1 MTTSSASDDRERQEL
16 QDLRPYLGLAREIRD
31 AVERFVDDEHAAA
44 ESLDAALGALP
55 EREMAQVAAS
65 VFAQLSPT
73 EQWAVLGRA
82 VGDERLQALV
92 ALANDARL
100 VELQRRVAAQ
110 AVAAAVRS
118 SGQLDL
124 GLIEDGAEVTVLL
137 FRPDDVAAVLGR
149 GRASDVCAR
158 ELLLVATAVPG
169 EFRVLADRFN
179 PRRGLFVTA
188 AYDES
193 VWQSERLHG
202 HSEVRIGSLD
212 ADRVV
217 QPVVRPGTRLDV
229 EAGGRVFEG
238 HLHVGA
244 FVIDDQ
250 DVVAALHLTH
260 RAYPCS
266 DGAEPLR
273 RKASNSCRAW
283 SRSC

>member
-1 MTTSSASDDRERQEL
+1 MTTPASSDREPEAEEL
-16 QDLRPYLGLAREIRD
+16 EALRPYLGLAREIRD
-31 AVERFVDDEHAAA
+31 AVERFVDDEQAAA
-44 ESLDAALGALP
+44 ESLDAALGSLP

-65 VFAQLSPT
+65 VFSQLSPT

-92 ALANDARL
+92 ALAHDARL
-100 VELQRRVAAQ
+100 VELQRRAAAQ

-124 GLIEDGAEVTVLL
+124 GLIEEGAEVTVLL
-137 FRPDDVAAVLGR
+137 FGPDDVAAVLGR

-169 EFRVLADRFN
+169 VFRVLADRFN

-202 HSEVRIGSLD
+202 HSQVRIGSLD
-212 ADRVV
+212 PDRVV

-229 EAGGRVFEG
+229 EAGGRVLEG

-250 DVVAALHLTH
+250 DVVAT
-260 RAYPCS
+260 PT
-266 DGAEPLR
+266 
-273 RKASNSCRAW
+273 
-283 SRSC
+283 